1 MITDSQGDPLTRRE
15 LLRRIGRLEQV
26 AGIEPFVFDDG
37 PARGVRAFRFRTG
50 SGLSFDVIPD
60 RGMDLGFAEH
70 RGTPLAWLSP
80 NGFVAPSFHEP
91 GGEGWLNSFPGG
103 LLVTCGLR
111 NVGPPGERG
120 GEEFGLHGR
129 ASNIPASRVSYD
141 TFWDDEGCVLEASG
155 QIREVSVF
163 GPNLVLRRRILARVG
178 ESRVRIEDRVT
189 NEGFAP
195 EPLMVLYHINLGWPL
210 LDETSRLIGP
220 GRAGEPPEPRDEVA
234 QSGLEAWDRFAVP
247 TPGFKERVF
256 YHRPTAGLDGLAE
269 ARVENPALGL
279 VFSVRFHPEELPE
292 FVQWTMT
299 GEGTYVVGLEPA
311 TCRVGGYEAEEAARR
326 VIRLEPGEVRRYRL
340 EIEVSRTA
348 APPER
353 GM

>member
-1 MITDSQGDPLTRRE
+1 MITNPSGDPLTRRE

-37 PARGVRAFRFRTG
+37 PARGVRALRFRTG
-50 SGLSFDVIPD
+50 GGLSFDVIPD

-111 NVGPPGERG
+111 NVGPSGERR

-129 ASNIPASRVSYD
+129 ASNIPASKVSYD
-141 TFWDDEGCVLEASG
+141 AFWDDEGCVLEASG
-155 QIREVSVF
+155 QIREASVF

-178 ESRVRIEDRVT
+178 ETRVKLEDRVT
-189 NEGFAP
+189 NEGFEP

-210 LDETSRLIGP
+210 LDESSRLIGP
-220 GRAGEPPEPRDEVA
+220 GKTGEQPEPRDMDA
-234 QSGLEAWDRFAVP
+234 RGGLDTWNRFSAP
-247 TPGFKERVF
+247 TPGFRERVF
-256 YHRPTAGLDGLAE
+256 YHRPDAGPGGLAE

-279 VFSVRFHPEELPE
+279 AFSVRFRPDELPE

-299 GEGTYVVGLEPA
+299 GEGTYVLGLEPA
-311 TCRVGGYEAEEAARR
+311 TCRVEGPAAEEAAGRT
-326 VIRLEPGEVRRYRL
+326 VELEPGETRSHHL
-340 EIEVSRTA
+340 EVEVSPITA
-348 APPER
+348 
-353 GM
+353 

>member
-1 MITDSQGDPLTRRE
+1 MITNSSGDPLKRGE

-50 SGLSFDVIPD
+50 GGLSFDVIGD

-70 RGTPLAWLSP
+70 MGTPLTWLSP

-120 GEEFGLHGR
+120 GEKFGLHGR

-141 TFWDDEGCVLEASG
+141 TFWDDEGCVLEVRG
-155 QIREVSVF
+155 QIREASVF
-163 GPNLVLRRRILARVG
+163 GPNLVLRRRIFARVG
-178 ESRVRIEDRVT
+178 ESRVRIEDQVE
-189 NEGFAP
+189 NEGFDP
-195 EPLMVLYHINLGWPL
+195 EPLMVLYHFNLGWPL
-210 LDETSRLIGP
+210 LDKTSRLTGP
-220 GRAGEPPEPRDEVA
+220 GKTGEQPEPRDDEA
-234 QSGLEAWDRFAVP
+234 KTGLDTWDRFSAP
-247 TPGFKERVF
+247 TPGFEERVF
-256 YHRPTAGLDGLAE
+256 YHRPDAGADGVAE

-279 VFSVRFHPEELPE
+279 VFSVRFRPDELPE

-299 GEGTYVVGLEPA
+299 GEGTYVLGLEPA
-311 TCRVGGYEAEEAARR
+311 TCRVEGPAAEEAAGR
-326 VIRLEPGEVRRYRL
+326 VVELEPGETRSHHL
-340 EIEVSRTA
+340 EVEVSPITA
-348 APPER
+348 
-353 GM
+353 